1 MRHIRWHQVTDPLYA
16 KSPSGGHGSTL
27 IEHSRAVLEASRHL
41 FGHQQPTGLGNSWMR
56 LFGVPAEQFP
66 SFTTNLALATIFHD
80 IGKANNGF
88 QLAIT
93 RKGEQVIRHEHL
105 SALILWL
112 PEMRAWLES
121 CPDCHY
127 ETILS
132 AVLCHHLKV
141 DDTTHFL
148 HSLKPVDEFTVHCAH
163 PDIAEILRM
172 AEPIIGSPAPDLSHR
187 DGKWAFDEIDG
198 KGLKAHLY
206 HSKRVLKDI
215 AARNMYLAV
224 KAGLI
229 AADAAGSGL
238 LREGKDMSSWI
249 SGCME
254 QPRLTPDDIEEL
266 VIAPRMRQVEQRT
279 IKTFTPR
286 TFQTEV
292 GKLGPRALLLAGCGA
307 GKTFAAWK
315 WVQHQAETHGFS
327 RVLFLY
333 PTRATATE
341 GFRDYVSWAGA
352 DESALLHGTSDYD
365 LTGMFTNPSDDR
377 SGQDYTAEQRLY
389 ALGYWPKRVFS
400 ATVDSFLSFM
410 AHSYSSICMLPVLAD
425 SVIIIDEVHSF
436 DRSMFTSLEQFL
448 KAFPTV
454 PVLCMTA
461 SLTTDRLN
469 TLTDGCG
476 LELFPHGEID
486 DLKRQTGAPRYMMA
500 SSDGEPGGAVRE
512 ALLAGKKV
520 LWVVNTVNR
529 CQEIFAE
536 HAAFCSGRQIPA
548 TCYHSRFRL
557 KDRKQ
562 RHEEVICLFREH
574 SGAAL
579 VVTTQVCEMSLDLD
593 ADMLVTE
600 TAPVPAIIQ
609 RMGRCC
615 RVEYPGDRRGMVII
629 YTPPDNKPY
638 DREEILQCED
648 FVRHLAALQEVSQD
662 DLADYLSRHDVGK
675 PHIEGGYTGFLDS
688 GWYAMG
694 SDDTFRDGLDTTV
707 DCILDGDQEEFKR
720 LKVHEPE
727 SLAGLVV
734 PVPKKFADREQ
745 LAGNRFPIAPSSN
758 YDPLTGFC
766 KQEVPHG

>member
-1 MRHIRWHQVTDPLYA
+1 MTEHLYA
-16 KSPSGGHGSTL
+16 KSPSGGSGATL
-27 IEHSRAVLEASRHL
+27 IEHSRSVLNASRHL
-41 FGHQQPTGLGNSWMR
+41 FGHQQPTRLGNSWLR
-56 LFGVPAEQFP
+56 LFGISPELFL
-66 SFTTNLALATIFHD
+66 SFSTNLSLAAIFHD

-88 QLAIT
+88 QFAVTHI
-93 RKGEQVIRHEHL
+93 GEQVVRHEHL

-112 PEMRAWLES
+112 PEIRAWIES
-121 CPDCHY
+121 CSECRY

-141 DDTTHFL
+141 DDTNHFL
-148 HSLKPVDEFTVHCAH
+148 NSLKPVDDFTVHCGH
-163 PDIAEILRM
+163 PDFSEVLRM
-172 AEPIIGSPAPDLSHR
+172 AESVIGSSAPDLSGR
-187 DGKWAFDEIDG
+187 DGRWSFGEIDG

-206 HSKRVLKDI
+206 RSKRALKDVGN
-215 AARNMYLAV
+215 RNMYLAV

-238 LREGKDMSSWI
+238 MREGKDCASWI
-249 SGCME
+249 SECME
-254 QPRLTPDDIEEL
+254 QSPLTPDDIEAF

-279 IKTFTPR
+279 VKPFSPR
-286 TFQTEV
+286 TFQTEA

-315 WVQHQAETHGFS
+315 WVQHQAKSLGFS
-327 RVLFLY
+327 RILFLY

-365 LTGMFTNPSDDR
+365 LTGMFTNPADDR
-377 SGQDYTAEQRLY
+377 SGQDYTAEQRLF

-410 AHSYSSICMLPVLAD
+410 AHGYSSICMLPVLAD
-425 SVIIIDEVHSF
+425 AAIVIDEVHSF

-448 KAFPTV
+448 KAFPSV

-476 LELFPHGEID
+476 VELFPSDEMD
-486 DLKRQTGAPRYMMA
+486 DLKRQTGAPRYFVQ
-500 SSDGEPGGAVRE
+500 STDNKPGRIVRE
-512 ALLAGKKV
+512 ALLSGKKV
-520 LWVVNTVNR
+520 LWVVNTVDR
-529 CQEIFAE
+529 CQEIFTE
-536 HAAFCSGRQIPA
+536 HTTFCSVRQIPA

-557 KDRKQ
+557 MDRKQ
-562 RHEEVICLFREH
+562 RHEEVIRLFREH

-600 TAPVPAIIQ
+600 MAPVPSIIQ

-615 RVEYPGDRRGMVII
+615 RVEHPGDRRGEVII
-629 YTPPDNKPY
+629 YAPSDNKPY
-638 DREEILQCED
+638 DRDEIMQCED
-648 FVRHLAALQEVSQD
+648 FTRHFVELQEVSQD
-662 DLADYLSRHDVGK
+662 DLADYLSHHAVGK

-707 DCILDGDQEEFKR
+707 DCILEGDQEEYIR
-720 LKVHEPE
+720 LQRRSPE
-727 SLAGLVV
+727 TLVGLVV
-734 PVPKKFADREQ
+734 PVPKKFANREQ
-745 LAGNRFPIAPSSN
+745 LVGNRFPTAPSRN

-766 KQEVPHG
+766 KLEVHHG